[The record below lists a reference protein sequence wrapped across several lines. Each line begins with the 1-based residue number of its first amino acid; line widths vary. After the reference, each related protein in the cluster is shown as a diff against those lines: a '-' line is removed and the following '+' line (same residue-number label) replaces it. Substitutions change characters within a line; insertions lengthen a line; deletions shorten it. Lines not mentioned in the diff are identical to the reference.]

1 MIRALVLSPDYPPAM
16 GGIQQL
22 VHRIVSHA
30 ERLETRVVTL
40 DHPSAAQWDAGQAHD
55 VVRVGQRWDRRL
67 GIIGLNARA
76 LVEARRFRPDVVLA
90 AHIVTSPAAAAI
102 RRALG
107 VPVCL
112 YLYAKEIGGNRR
124 LTAWA
129 VRRSDAIIAI
139 SAYTRQLALAVG
151 TPAERIRLIP
161 PGVDAARITGEPRS
175 STPTFVTVARLE
187 DRYKGHD
194 VLVRALPL
202 IRARVPGAEWVVIG
216 SGSLRGDIERLAHA
230 IGVEHAI
237 RLCGS
242 LSDAERDAWL
252 DRAHVLTMPSRL
264 PAGDAAGEGFGIVFL
279 EAGMHGI
286 PSVAGNVGGAVDAI
300 VGGETGL
307 LVDPT
312 DHVAVGNAIADL
324 LVDRERADRM
334 GAAGARHAEG
344 FAWPRIARRVE
355 DVLLGLAQA
364 RRR

>member
-1 MIRALVLSPDYPPAM
+1 MTRVLVLSPDYPPAM

-22 VHRIVSHA
+22 VHRIVSHSDRIEA
-30 ERLETRVVTL
+30 RVVTL
-40 DHPSAAQWDAGQAHD
+40 DHDDAAGWDARQSHA
-55 VVRVGQRWDRRL
+55 VVRVSRRWDRRV
-67 GIIGLNARA
+67 GIVGLNARA
-76 LVEARRFRPDVVLA
+76 LEEARRFRPDVVLA
-90 AHIVTSPAAAAI
+90 AHIVTAPAAIAI

-112 YLYAKEIGGNRR
+112 YLYAKEIGGSRR
-124 LTAWA
+124 LAAWA

-139 SAYTRQLALAVG
+139 SGYTRQLAVDIGAR
-151 TPAERIRLIP
+151 EDRIRLIP
-161 PGVDAARITGEPRS
+161 PGVDPARITGERRRA
-175 STPTFVTVARLE
+175 TPTVVTVARLE

-202 IRARVPGAEWVVIG
+202 IRARVPEAEWVVIG
-216 SGSLRGDIERLAHA
+216 SGFLSRDIERLADS

-242 LSDAERDAWL
+242 LPDPERDAWL
-252 DRAHVLTMPSRL
+252 DRAHVLSMPSRL

-286 PSVAGNVGGAVDAI
+286 PSVAGNVSGTVDAI
-300 VGGETGL
+300 VDGVTGL

-324 LVDRERADRM
+324 LADPDRARRM
-334 GAAGARHAEG
+334 GEAGARHAER
-344 FAWPRIARRVE
+344 FAWPLIARRVE
-355 DVLLGLAQA
+355 DLLLELAVA
-364 RRR
+364 R

>member
-1 MIRALVLSPDYPPAM
+1 MTRVLVLSPDYPPAM

-30 ERLETRVVTL
+30 DRIEAKVVTL
-40 DHPSAAQWDAGQAHD
+40 DHDDAADWDARQSHA
-55 VVRVGQRWDRRL
+55 VVRVKQRWDRRL
-67 GIIGLNARA
+67 GIIGLNTRA
-76 LVEARRFRPDVVLA
+76 LDEARRFRPDVVLA
-90 AHIVTSPAAAAI
+90 AHIVTAPAANAI

-112 YLYAKEIGGNRR
+112 YLYAKEIGGSRR
-124 LTAWA
+124 LAAWA

-139 SAYTRQLALAVG
+139 SGYTRQLALDIGA
-151 TPAERIRLIP
+151 PAERIRLIP
-161 PGVDAARITGEPRS
+161 PGVDPARITGEPRRA
-175 STPTFVTVARLE
+175 TPTVVTVARLE

-194 VLVRALPL
+194 VIVRALPL
-202 IRARVPGAEWVVIG
+202 IRARVPEAEWVVIG
-216 SGSLRGDIERLAHA
+216 SGSLRRDIERLAQS
-230 IGVEHAI
+230 IGIEHAI

-242 LSDAERDAWL
+242 LPDAERDAWL

-286 PSVAGNVGGAVDAI
+286 PSVAGNVSGTVDAI
-300 VGGETGL
+300 VDGETGL

-324 LVDRERADRM
+324 LADPDRARRM
-334 GAAGARHAEG
+334 GEAGARHAER
-344 FAWPRIARRVE
+344 FAWPRIAQRVQ
-355 DVLLGLAQA
+355 DLLLDLAVA
-364 RRR
+364 R